1 MELKESTEDMQTNP
15 TSQTVNPPAE
25 EIAVLAYTIWEQEGC
40 PHGRD
45 FDHWVQAEAQLK
57 AASQEP
63 PPSSIK
69 EAMTIVRAASSDK
82 YPRAHQGK
90 PRRDGRARRAELVAR

>member
-1 MELKESTEDMQTNP
+1 MKTNP
-15 TSQTVNPPAE
+15 TSQTARPTAE
-25 EIAVLAYTIWEQEGC
+25 ETAVLAYTIWEQEGR

-45 FDHWVQAEAQLK
+45 FDHWVQAEVLLK
-57 AASQEP
+57 DASQQP

-82 YPRAHQGK
+82 SPRAQRGTSIRNGRT
-90 PRRDGRARRAELVAR
+90 RRTELVAR